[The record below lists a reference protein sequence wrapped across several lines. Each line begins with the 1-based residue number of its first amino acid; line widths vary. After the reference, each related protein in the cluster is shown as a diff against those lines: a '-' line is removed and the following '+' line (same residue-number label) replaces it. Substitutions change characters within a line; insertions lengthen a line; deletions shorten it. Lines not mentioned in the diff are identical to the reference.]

1 MCVGIDI
8 VNRLTSP
15 TQIYIKHTRIVLF
28 RLPTLVP
35 PLVVV
40 VLISLSSLLLQL
52 RFAWLLLPYKKK
64 DLWPATTRCR
74 YNSSL
79 SLSMD
84 R

>member
-28 RLPTLVP
+28 RLPTPNSCCCCVNITIIAP
-35 PLVVV
+35 
-40 VLISLSSLLLQL
+40 
-52 RFAWLLLPYKKK
+52 A
-64 DLWPATTRCR
+64 ATTLCLAAAALQEEGSMACSHEVK